1 MTELV
6 LLHGWGTHPVIWEP
20 LLQHLPENWTVHNLA
35 LPGYAGA
42 NSVSPYRLESLAEAL
57 APRLPDHAL
66 LVGWSLGG
74 LVALLIALRWPEK
87 LRGLVLIGAT
97 PCFVTRPG
105 WPHAVAPEVFAGF
118 SQSLA
123 QDYADTLRRFLAL
136 QAQGSDSV
144 RAVLKVLRKRLLAQ
158 PRPEDAVLEAGLA
171 ILQETDLRGGLAD
184 LALPL
189 TLVHGAGDKLAPLAA
204 ARWLAQ
210 RVHGARLHEIV
221 GAGHAAFLS
230 HPAEVAEI
238 IQGAVRG

>member
-6 LLHGWGTHPVIWEP
+6 LLHGWATHPVIWEP
-20 LLQHLPENWTVHNLA
+20 LLQHLPGNWTVHNLP
-35 LPGYAGA
+35 LPGYAGTNA
-42 NSVSPYRLESLAEAL
+42 ISPYRLESLADAL
-57 APRLPDHAL
+57 APQLPGHAL

-74 LVALLIALRWPEK
+74 LVALSIARRWPER

-105 WPHAVAPEVFAGF
+105 WPHAVAPEVFAEF
-118 SQSLA
+118 SQSLS

-144 RAVLKVLRKRLLAQ
+144 RTVLKLLRERLLAQ
-158 PRPEDAVLEAGLA
+158 PRPQDAVLEAGLA
-171 ILQETDLRGGLAD
+171 ILQDTDLRGGLAD

-189 TLVHGAGDKLAPLAA
+189 TLVHGAGDKLAPLTA

-210 RVHGARLHEIV
+210 QVQGARLHEID
-221 GAGHAAFLS
+221 GAGHAPFLS
-230 HPAEVAEI
+230 HPGQVAEI
-238 IQGAVRG
+238 IQGAAHG

>member
-20 LLQHLPENWTVHNLA
+20 LLEHLPGDWSVHNLP

-42 NSVSPYRLESLAEAL
+42 NAASPYELEALADAL
-57 APRLPDHAL
+57 APRLPDYAL

-74 LVALLIALRWPEK
+74 LVALLIARRWREK
-87 LRGLVLIGAT
+87 SRGLVLIGAT
-97 PCFVTRPG
+97 PCFVMRPG
-105 WPHAVAPEVFAGF
+105 WPHAVAQEVFAGF
-118 SQSLA
+118 AQSLA

-144 RAVLKVLRKRLLAQ
+144 RTVLKLLRERLLAQ
-158 PRPEDAVLEAGLA
+158 PRPQDAVLEAGLA
-171 ILQETDLRGGLAD
+171 ILQETDLRGSLD
-184 LALPL
+184 LAVPL
-189 TLVHGAGDKLAPLAA
+189 TLVHGSGDKLAPLAA

-210 RVHGARLHEIV
+210 HVHSAELRVID
-221 GAGHAAFLS
+221 GAGHAPFLS

-238 IQGAVRG
+238 IRAAAGG